1 MNQSKKLVMSLAVIS
16 AIATMGAA
24 TFAFNP
30 AEKGMEKGPVKA
42 FMQQNPELSAIM
54 EKGDYEAFKK
64 FISEKASEKKI
75 PTKEEF
81 EKMVALHKAMKNKDQ
96 ETVKKL
102 MEEMKTLR
110 EAKKAE
116 LDAVIEKGD
125 FATFQK
131 LVVNTP
137 LAEKINTSE
146 KFQKFVEMHKARQTA
161 EKLAEELG
169 LEKQSDNHGLRGE
182 KKGMRM
188 MKKEFE
194 KTASKTAANT
204 GSTIQK

>member
-81 EKMVALHKAMKNKDQ
+81 EKMVALHKA
-96 ETVKKL
+96 
-102 MEEMKTLR
+102 
-110 EAKKAE
+110 
-116 LDAVIEKGD
+116 
-125 FATFQK
+125 
-131 LVVNTP
+131 
-137 LAEKINTSE
+137 
-146 KFQKFVEMHKARQTA
+146 
-161 EKLAEELG
+161 
-169 LEKQSDNHGLRGE
+169 
-182 KKGMRM
+182 
-188 MKKEFE
+188 
-194 KTASKTAANT
+194 
-204 GSTIQK
+204 